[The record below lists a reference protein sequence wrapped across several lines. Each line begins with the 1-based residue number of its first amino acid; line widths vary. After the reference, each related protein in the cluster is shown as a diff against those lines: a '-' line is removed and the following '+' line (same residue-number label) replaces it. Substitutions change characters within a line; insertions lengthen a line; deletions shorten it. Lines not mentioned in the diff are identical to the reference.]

1 MLKGKNLAG
10 ILGVLQMILSRDR
23 RLRKEGMAM
32 KQKVAFAVV
41 ALFLAFLVASC
52 TTTTTESGA
61 LAGGALGAGTGAIIG
76 HQVGRGIEGALI
88 GGAVGAV
95 SGGLIGHEIDRT
107 RTSAAYPPPQQYAP
121 PPPPPPPRYYPPP
134 PGYYGSMSEAQCTAQ
149 GHRWVTEHYEIRNRV
164 GADGAVYQER
174 VFVPSH
180 CE

>member
-1 MLKGKNLAG
+1 MKEKLAFT
-10 ILGVLQMILSRDR
+10 M
-23 RLRKEGMAM
+23 
-32 KQKVAFAVV
+32 V
-41 ALFLAFLVASC
+41 ALFLVFLMAGC
-52 TTTTTESGA
+52 TTTTTQSGA
-61 LAGGALGAGTGAIIG
+61 LAGGALGAGTGAVIG

-95 SGGLIGHEIDRT
+95 SGGLIGHEIDKT
-107 RTSAAYPPPQQYAP
+107 RATAPPPPPPAARHY

-134 PGYYGSMSEAQCTAQ
+134 PPDYYGSMSESQCTAQ

-164 GADGAVYQER
+164 GADGSVYQER